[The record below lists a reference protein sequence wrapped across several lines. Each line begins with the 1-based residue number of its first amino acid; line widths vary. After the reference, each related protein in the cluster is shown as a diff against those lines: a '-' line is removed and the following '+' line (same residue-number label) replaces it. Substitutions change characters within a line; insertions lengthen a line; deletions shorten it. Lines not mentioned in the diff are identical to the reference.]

1 MSKVAVVILNWNGEK
16 ILKTYLPSVIEHSK
30 GAEVIV
36 ADNGSTDKSI
46 SFLRTEYPQIRIID
60 NKENYGF
67 AEGYNKALKEVEA
80 EYYVLL
86 NSDVEVTPFWIE
98 HIIALMD
105 KDPLIA
111 CCQPKLLSYLEKN
124 KFEYAGG
131 AGGFIDYLGYPF
143 CRGRIFNSL
152 EEDKGQYDDEKEIF
166 WATGA
171 SLFVRSKTY
180 WELGGLDKDFF
191 AHQEEIDLCWR
202 AKNAGYKIYYCP
214 KSICY
219 HYGGGSLNKTS
230 PFKTF
235 LNFRNN
241 LYLLYKNLEPGTQFP
256 IFFKRFFLDIIAAFT
271 FLLKGHL
278 GEFLAVFKAYI
289 SFIKTKEKI
298 KVKRQPI
305 KNSNIKEIYPNSI
318 VFDYYLKSKKKYS
331 DLKF

>member
-1 MSKVAVVILNWNGEK
+1 MSKVAVVILNWNGEGM
-16 ILKTYLPSVIEHSK
+16 LKTYLPSVIENSK
-30 GAEVIV
+30 TAEIIV
-36 ADNGSTDKSI
+36 ADNGSTDNSIAFLKS
-46 SFLRTEYPQIRIID
+46 EYPQIRIID
-60 NKENYGF
+60 NKENFGF
-67 AEGYNKALKEVEA
+67 AEGYNLALKEVEA

-86 NSDVEVTPFWIE
+86 NSDVEVSPNWIE
-98 HIIALMD
+98 PIIELMD
-105 KDPLIA
+105 KDQKIA

-143 CRGRIFNSL
+143 CRGRLFNSL

-171 SLFVRSKTY
+171 SLFVRSSVY
-180 WELGGLDKDFF
+180 WHLGGLDKDFF
-191 AHQEEIDLCWR
+191 AHQEEIDFCWR
-202 AKNAGYKIYYCP
+202 AKNEGYKIFYCP
-214 KSICY
+214 KSVCY

-241 LYLLYKNLEPGTQFP
+241 LYLLYKNLPSKNRLQ
-256 IFFKRFFLDIIAAFT
+256 IFTKRFFLDIIAAFF
-271 FLLKGHL
+271 FLLKGNM

-289 SFIKTKEKI
+289 AFIKTKEKI
-298 KVKRQPI
+298 KAKRQPT
-305 KNSNIKEIYPNSI
+305 KNSNLKGIYPNSI
-318 VFDYYLKSKKKYS
+318 VFDYYLKSKKKFS

>member
-171 SLFVRSKTY
+171 SLFLRSKTV
-180 WELGGLDKDFF
+180 
-191 AHQEEIDLCWR
+191 R
-202 AKNAGYKIYYCP
+202 
-214 KSICY
+214 
-219 HYGGGSLNKTS
+219 
-230 PFKTF
+230 
-235 LNFRNN
+235 
-241 LYLLYKNLEPGTQFP
+241 
-256 IFFKRFFLDIIAAFT
+256 
-271 FLLKGHL
+271 
-278 GEFLAVFKAYI
+278 
-289 SFIKTKEKI
+289 
-298 KVKRQPI
+298 
-305 KNSNIKEIYPNSI
+305 
-318 VFDYYLKSKKKYS
+318 
-331 DLKF
+331 